1 MAHGTDDFGDVFGIY
16 YGLTADD
23 GYTYE
28 EMRNW
33 AERIKTQVVT
43 ADGVMKVALFRISS

>member
-1 MAHGTDDFGDVFGIY
+1 
-16 YGLTADD
+16 LTADD

-43 ADGVMKVALFRISS
+43 ADGVMKVALFGTQTEVVNIFIPPISS